1 MLIDAVELQLKKIY
15 TMDIEDIDERIYG
28 IESSRHIFCTSIGNS
43 NVEQVA
49 MLSLDSI
56 NRILNYFTVSIG
68 SINSVR
74 VSFPQ
79 LFKVALLSNA
89 SKIIVAHN
97 HPSGILVV
105 TSEDIEMT
113 RKIGFFAKT
122 FDIELIDS
130 IIVSGE
136 QAISMRE
143 YCKDF
148 KYEPL

>member
-28 IESSRHIFCTSIGNS
+28 IESSRRIFCTSIGNS

-74 VSFPQ
+74 VSFSQ

-143 YCKDF
+143 CCKDF